1 MKKLYAAIKN
11 MDFDF
16 RRLNIPLILGTV
28 VVGILFFSCL
38 YPEFFSP
45 SDPYGKER
53 LDFVFIDDE
62 LQIFQPPVAPC
73 KEYPWGTDA
82 FGADMRSLIFYG
94 SRLTLITA
102 ISIAFGRLLI
112 ALPLAILAGY
122 RNRLSIW
129 VIKQFNI
136 MFSAFPLIII
146 AMLLSRIKL
155 MEDIFKE
162 PISIIAYILI
172 FFGWSRLANLLRE
185 KVEEI
190 LNEDFIE
197 GETAMGKNRLE
208 IAIQN
213 IIPHLI
219 PTIAVVFFL
228 EIAQALLMLSQVGV
242 FGLVVNAGTVDAA
255 GDYRIPFQ
263 VEWASLLASPQFPLS
278 IGRYWLVLYPAA
290 AFAVSITGFN
300 LLGEGLRLE
309 LDKRNSRVIS
319 WIRGIPGFLSPARLI
334 YEIRNID
341 VYMPNV
347 HRKLAFYAVILVLLF
362 FPQGGSKYRFQ
373 TDNAMATI
381 SELSKAEYGGRKSG
395 SGSNQKI
402 AHYVADKLQEYGIQ
416 PFEGSYFNEFE
427 MESAFSIKQSSMSV
441 EGGASGKTEL
451 VFRKDYY
458 IVSPRNLRGIYDLV
472 YMTTRDMG
480 IYPFYER
487 RDFRH
492 LRDKMVI
499 IDIRGMDGLT
509 ASRVIS
515 FVNNNVKPVALLYI
529 IDWESEEV
537 IRKETVDRNPVEGF
551 SALNI
556 PVSSNKGDELLRKGN
571 SRLTISIECE
581 PLADPVSTSVIGC
594 IQGSDEKLKDEFIII
609 GSSLDS
615 VGDDENVR
623 YPSSMEAGG
632 AAMELEIARVLGSS
646 RERPER
652 TVIFAFWDSSQYID
666 RGSKDFLRKYF
677 RIGYRKAF
685 YMDLKNFGFNKSKNL
700 IVDTTNTLPKDYLA
714 QNYIKALKKH
724 ARRND
729 VKLRYGKIGS
739 TAVQDVLKSD
749 MNSVIIDTE
758 GIDDDI
764 RTANDNLENID
775 GRKLKGP
782 GQMLVDTVY
791 DMVCGGIRQ

>member
-11 MDFDF
+11 IDFDF
-16 RRLNIPLILGTV
+16 RRLNIPLILGAV
-28 VVGILFFSCL
+28 VVGILFFSSL

-94 SRLTLITA
+94 CRLTLITA

-208 IAIQN
+208 IAMQN

-219 PTIAVVFFL
+219 PTIAVMFFL

-255 GDYRIPFQ
+255 GDYRIPFE
-263 VEWASLLASPQFPLS
+263 VEWASLLTSPQFPLS

-300 LLGEGLRLE
+300 LMGEGLRLE

-341 VYMPNV
+341 VYRTNV
-347 HRKLAFYAVILVLLF
+347 RRKLAFYAIILVLLF

-373 TDNAMATI
+373 TDNALATI

-402 AHYVADKLQEYGIQ
+402 AQYVAGKLEEYGIQ
-416 PFEGSYFNEFE
+416 PFNGSYFNEFE

-441 EGGASGKTEL
+441 EGGVSGRTEL

-458 IVSPRNLRGIYDLV
+458 IVSPKNMRGTYDLV
-472 YMTTRDMG
+472 YLTVRDMG
-480 IYPFYER
+480 IYPTYER
-487 RDFRH
+487 RDFRY

-509 ASRVIS
+509 AGRVIS

-551 SALNI
+551 ESLNI
-556 PVSSNKGDELLRKGN
+556 PVSSNKGDELLRKGKSN
-571 SRLTISIECE
+571 LTINIECE
-581 PLADPVSTSVIGC
+581 PLANPVSTSVIGC
-594 IQGSDEKLKDEFIII
+594 IEGSDEKLKDEFIII

-615 VGDDENVR
+615 VGDDEDVR
-623 YPSSMEAGG
+623 YPSSMESGG

-652 TVIFAFWDSSQYID
+652 TIIFAFWDSSQYID

-714 QNYIKALKKH
+714 QNYIKALKKY

-739 TAVQDVLKSD
+739 TAVQDILKSD
-749 MNSVIIDTE
+749 MNSVIIDSE

-764 RTANDNLENID
+764 RTANDNMENID
-775 GRKLKGP
+775 GRKLTGP